1 MAADITTYLKSIRQ
15 ARYGKDVREAIASG
29 IETCYN
35 DGKTGATDLQ
45 AREDI
50 IELRDNFMTQDQFDT
65 FWDDITKGDA

>member
-1 MAADITTYLKSIRQ
+1 MADIITLLQSIRQ

-29 IETCYN
+29 IETCYE

-50 IELRDNFMTQDQFDT
+50 IALRDDFMTQEQFDT
-65 FWDDITKGDA
+65 FWDGIMKGDA